1 MILGS
6 PEQWLDFI
14 DEQLPNLLTLVI
26 DSWEQMRAPAPD
38 APEEQI
44 TMTLCGKMKNHRAAR
59 ELMFQIHLES
69 VEVDPAEGED
79 RGRMDIAFYPM
90 RNREDIYFC
99 VEAKRLNV
107 VKDGTV
113 RSYASEYVRL
123 GMMRFITGRYAKLA
137 RNGAMVG
144 YVADGRVS
152 HAIANVEQNVR
163 NQHVDLGM
171 DPPGEL
177 LASTILLNNARARET
192 RHRRR
197 YNSSPF
203 SIHHLFVTKSPD
215 AADVPS
221 PRG

>member
-14 DEQLPNLLTLVI
+14 DEQLPELLALII
-26 DSWEQMRAPAPD
+26 DSWQRMPMPAPD
-38 APEEQI
+38 ALEDQI
-44 TMTLCGKMKNHRAAR
+44 TMALCRVMKSHRAAR
-59 ELMFQIHLES
+59 ELMFQIHLQP
-69 VEVDPAEGED
+69 VEIEPAEGED
-79 RGRMDIAFYPM
+79 VGRMDIAFYPM

-107 VKDGTV
+107 VKNGTV

-123 GMMRFITGRYAKLA
+123 GMMRFVTGRYSRVA
-137 RNGAMVG
+137 RNGAMIG

-152 HAIANVEQNVR
+152 NAIANIAQNVR

-171 DPPGEL
+171 EPPGEL
-177 LASTILLNNARARET
+177 LSSTILPDNDHARET

-197 YNSSPF
+197 HDSSPF
-203 SIHHLFVTKSPD
+203 LIHHLFVSKS
-215 AADVPS
+215 A
-221 PRG
+221 RL